1 MDTPE
6 VAEVP
11 SWLFLQGASV
21 VNHFEGDGC
30 HMSVTITEKAAKEVK
45 RVIEDQKFALDN
57 TVLRIGILAGGCSG
71 YQYKLGFDTKDAIDE
86 SKDQVTEQFGIA
98 VAVDKRSA
106 LHLDGTQLDFFD
118 GLEKRGFTFN
128 NPNVTKSCG
137 CGNSFSS

>member
-1 MDTPE
+1 
-6 VAEVP
+6 
-11 SWLFLQGASV
+11 
-21 VNHFEGDGC
+21 
-30 HMSVTITEKAAKEVK
+30 MSVTITEKAAKEVK
-45 RVIEDQKFALDN
+45 RVIEDQKFALDK

>member
-1 MDTPE
+1 
-6 VAEVP
+6 
-11 SWLFLQGASV
+11 
-21 VNHFEGDGC
+21 
-30 HMSVTITEKAAKEVK
+30 MSVTITEKAAKEVK

>member
-1 MDTPE
+1 
-6 VAEVP
+6 
-11 SWLFLQGASV
+11 
-21 VNHFEGDGC
+21 
-30 HMSVTITEKAAKEVK
+30 MSVTITEKAAKEVK

-86 SKDQVTEQFGIA
+86 TKDQVSEQFGIS

>member
-1 MDTPE
+1 
-6 VAEVP
+6 
-11 SWLFLQGASV
+11 
-21 VNHFEGDGC
+21 
-30 HMSVTITEKAAKEVK
+30 MSVTITEKAAKEVK

-86 SKDQVTEQFGIA
+86 SKDQVSEQFGIA

>member
-1 MDTPE
+1 
-6 VAEVP
+6 
-11 SWLFLQGASV
+11 
-21 VNHFEGDGC
+21 
-30 HMSVTITEKAAKEVK
+30 MSVTITEKAAKEVK

-86 SKDQVTEQFGIA
+86 SKDQVSEQFGIS